1 MKDKYL
7 IGEVCK
13 LFNITRDTL
22 VHYDKIGLLSP
33 KKDENNGYRYYRIED
48 LNCLTD
54 IIFYKS
60 LNLSLNDIDKVI
72 KDCSPQ
78 QILTLIKEK
87 EIYLK
92 KEMEKIK
99 KIQSRLENMKIS
111 LEECIY
117 DSKKVE
123 LVKDEKESYFFLE
136 ITKENNFNDFIE
148 IVEKIQNIDKH
159 TFDYINFSFLIDE
172 GDLFDK
178 NAEDK
183 IKWGITITD
192 NIEEIKNNI
201 ESRSIEFV
209 SEEKYMYTV
218 ISLDDK
224 AYDNWI
230 KYVRNIVTENNIKVA
245 GPILGQMLL
254 TVYKDEAPTDYFGL
268 YIPVNKLPFNNYIVY
283 KFSLYIYRSY

>member
-1 MKDKYL
+1 
-7 IGEVCK
+7 
-13 LFNITRDTL
+13 
-22 VHYDKIGLLSP
+22 
-33 KKDENNGYRYYRIED
+33 
-48 LNCLTD
+48 
-54 IIFYKS
+54 
-60 LNLSLNDIDKVI
+60 
-72 KDCSPQ
+72 
-78 QILTLIKEK
+78 
-87 EIYLK
+87 
-92 KEMEKIK
+92 MEKIK

-268 YIPVNKLPFNNYIVY
+268 YIPVK
-283 KFSLYIYRSY
+283 

>member
-111 LEECIY
+111 LDECIY

-268 YIPVNKLPFNNYIVY
+268 YIPVK
-283 KFSLYIYRSY
+283 

>member
-1 MKDKYL
+1 M
-7 IGEVCK
+7 
-13 LFNITRDTL
+13 
-22 VHYDKIGLLSP
+22 
-33 KKDENNGYRYYRIED
+33 
-48 LNCLTD
+48 
-54 IIFYKS
+54 II
-60 LNLSLNDIDKVI
+60 L
-72 KDCSPQ
+72 
-78 QILTLIKEK
+78 
-87 EIYLK
+87 
-92 KEMEKIK
+92 
-99 KIQSRLENMKIS
+99 IS
-111 LEECIY
+111 L
-117 DSKKVE
+117 
-123 LVKDEKESYFFLE
+123 
-136 ITKENNFNDFIE
+136 
-148 IVEKIQNIDKH
+148 
-159 TFDYINFSFLIDE
+159 FLIDE

-268 YIPVNKLPFNNYIVY
+268 YIPVK
-283 KFSLYIYRSY
+283 